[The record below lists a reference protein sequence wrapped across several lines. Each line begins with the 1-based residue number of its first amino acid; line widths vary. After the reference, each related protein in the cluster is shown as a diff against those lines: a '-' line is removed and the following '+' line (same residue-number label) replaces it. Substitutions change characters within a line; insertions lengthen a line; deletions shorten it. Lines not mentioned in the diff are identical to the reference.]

1 MATSVNRAFIM
12 KRIMSALQSAQKIG
26 NKNSLKIIFI
36 LVLLAALWASIQHWG
51 FGPEVEGLKVEQRD
65 FVQTVVAS
73 GHVENAHRVD
83 IGAQLTGTVKRVP
96 VAEGQM
102 VQAGQL
108 LIELEN
114 TELQASLKQ
123 AEFNVQQAA
132 AKLRQLREV
141 QVPVTAHALHQA
153 MVTQETSQQALKRS
167 QDLYDKG
174 FTGQAALDEFK
185 RMALVTQSQV
195 LSLKDQMASL
205 NEGGSDSVLAQANL
219 SQAKAGSELAHA
231 RLRYAQISAP
241 SSGTLISRN
250 VEPGDVVQAGKVLMV
265 LSPTGTTELVVQI
278 DEKHLSQLKIGQ
290 AATASADAYSKEQFP
305 AVLSFINP
313 GVDAQRGSV
322 TVKLQVPQ
330 APSYLQQDMT
340 VSLNIEVA
348 KRSQAI
354 LLATEAVRDIEKSAW
369 VLQIVNGKAVRQPI
383 QIGLRGPGYCE
394 VLKGLQPND
403 VVIRDPAGIANNAR
417 VRIKTM
423 PVKP

>member
-1 MATSVNRAFIM
+1 
-12 KRIMSALQSAQKIG
+12 MSALQSAQEIG
-26 NKNSLKIIFI
+26 HKNSLKIIFI

-185 RMALVTQSQV
+185 RTALVTQSQV

-305 AVLSFINP
+305 AVLSYINP

-403 VVIRDPAGIANNAR
+403 VVIRDPAGIADNAR

>member
-1 MATSVNRAFIM
+1 M

-26 NKNSLKIIFI
+26 NKNSLRIIFI

-51 FGPEVEGLKVEQRD
+51 FGPEVEGLRVEQRD
-65 FVQTVVAS
+65 FVLTVVAS

-205 NEGGSDSVLAQANL
+205 NEGGSDFVLAQANL

-265 LSPTGTTELVVQI
+265 LSPTGNTELVVQI

-290 AATASADAYSKEQFP
+290 AATASADAYNKEQFP

-403 VVIRDPAGIANNAR
+403 VVIRDPAGIADNAR

-423 PVKP
+423 AVKP

>member
-1 MATSVNRAFIM
+1 
-12 KRIMSALQSAQKIG
+12 MSALQSAQKIG

-51 FGPEVEGLKVEQRD
+51 FGPEVEGLRVEQRD

-265 LSPTGTTELVVQI
+265 LSPTGNTELVVQI

-305 AVLSFINP
+305 AVLSYINP

-403 VVIRDPAGIANNAR
+403 VVIRDPAGIADNAR

-423 PVKP
+423 AVKP

>member
-1 MATSVNRAFIM
+1 
-12 KRIMSALQSAQKIG
+12 MSALQSAQKIG
-26 NKNSLKIIFI
+26 HKNSLKIIFI

-305 AVLSFINP
+305 AVLSYINT

-403 VVIRDPAGIANNAR
+403 VVIRDPAGIADNAR

>member
-1 MATSVNRAFIM
+1 M

-26 NKNSLKIIFI
+26 KINSLKVIFI

-167 QDLYDKG
+167 QDLYEKG

-185 RMALVTQSQV
+185 RTALVTQSQV

-305 AVLSFINP
+305 AVLSYINP

-403 VVIRDPAGIANNAR
+403 VVIRDPAGIADNAR

>member
-1 MATSVNRAFIM
+1 M

-26 NKNSLKIIFI
+26 HKNSLKIIFI

-305 AVLSFINP
+305 AVLSYINP

-403 VVIRDPAGIANNAR
+403 VVIRDPAGIADNAR

>member
-1 MATSVNRAFIM
+1 M

-26 NKNSLKIIFI
+26 HKNSLKIIFI

-305 AVLSFINP
+305 AVLSYINP

-369 VLQIVNGKAVRQPI
+369 VLQIVKGKAVRQPI

-403 VVIRDPAGIANNAR
+403 VVIRDPAGIADNAR

>member
-1 MATSVNRAFIM
+1 
-12 KRIMSALQSAQKIG
+12 MSALQSAQKIG
-26 NKNSLKIIFI
+26 HKNSLKIIFI

-369 VLQIVNGKAVRQPI
+369 VLQIVKGKAVRQPI

-403 VVIRDPAGIANNAR
+403 VVIRDPAGIADNAR